1 MINTKIEYPKEILR
15 LTGVKL
21 ERLSKITHENDHYIY
36 DFQIL
41 ASLEIILAFVKSKID
56 PINNSRS
63 ILLFAQTQSGK
74 TGVCNYKFLIEY
86 YDDLRNFLGLTRN
99 SFLLLL

>member
-1 MINTKIEYPKEILR
+1 
-15 LTGVKL
+15 L
-21 ERLSKITHENDHYIY
+21 ERLSKITHENDHGYIY

-74 TGVCNYKFLIEY
+74 TGVCKY
-86 YDDLRNFLGLTRN
+86 T
-99 SFLLLL
+99 SF

>member
-1 MINTKIEYPKEILR
+1 
-15 LTGVKL
+15 L
-21 ERLSKITHENDHYIY
+21 ERLSKITHENDHGYIY

-74 TGVCNYKFLIEY
+74 TEY
-86 YDDLRNFLGLTRN
+86 VVIT
-99 SFLLLL
+99 SF

>member
-1 MINTKIEYPKEILR
+1 MVIF
-15 LTGVKL
+15 
-21 ERLSKITHENDHYIY
+21 

-74 TGVCNYKFLIEY
+74 TGYVVITSLIEY
-86 YDDLRNFLGLTRN
+86 YDDLRNFLGLTLGN
-99 SFLLLL
+99 SFITAIGDVANKQQIEKI

>member
-1 MINTKIEYPKEILR
+1 MINTKIEYLKEILR

-21 ERLSKITHENDHYIY
+21 ERLSKITHENDHGYIY

-74 TGVCNYKFLIEY
+74 TGYVVIQVSNRIL
-86 YDDLRNFLGLTRN
+86 
-99 SFLLLL
+99 